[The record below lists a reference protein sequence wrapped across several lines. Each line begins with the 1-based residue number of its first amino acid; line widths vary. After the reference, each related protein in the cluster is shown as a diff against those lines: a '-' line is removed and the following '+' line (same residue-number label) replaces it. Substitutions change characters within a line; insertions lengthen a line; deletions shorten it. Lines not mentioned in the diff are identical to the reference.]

1 MPVYT
6 LSGVDVSFPYDA
18 YPCQLEY
25 MGKVIQALQNRQ
37 NALLESPTGTGKT
50 LCLLCA
56 SLAWRDSLKKVAAEK
71 AQQLKE
77 NRQEDGGT
85 VQALKEDY
93 AQYKAEQ
100 ASRGVD
106 LPTIVYSS
114 RTHKIFEEYGDVN
127 DTVLDIEDLVK
138 VGENRSVCP
147 YFLSRGLTQD
157 ADIVFMPYN
166 YLIDS
171 KTRSGLGISWSNAV
185 LIFDEAH
192 NVESVCSGS
201 TSFDLSMGVIGGS
214 IEEIGTAAE
223 ILSSQADGQTTHSKD
238 SKNTKMETVTTLRQ
252 LQLVLKKLEDIISS
266 FEIPKSGLTRPG
278 PYILEL
284 LQSLNL
290 NDQTFTTF
298 SAAIEAA
305 ITTLTEDAL
314 AAGKRMASRV
324 SSTRLFI
331 LRECLS
337 QVFRSDSTFSTDGR
351 NLQGYRVH
359 IHKEKDAVT
368 GIMLPTLSFWCF
380 DPGEGMRALKD
391 MQIRSILLTSGTLS
405 PMGSFAQELGI
416 EFPVRLENPHVID
429 QSQVWVG
436 VVSKGPQGTVL
447 NSSYKTRNDTKYIQ
461 DLGNAIVNYTRMIP
475 DGLLV
480 FFPSYSV
487 MRQSIEAWKSHG
499 QGGSSIWERISQYK
513 APVVEPSDASSFPT
527 AALEFKKQLDSPA
540 QSGAVFFGVCRGKA
554 SEGLDFSDRAGRA
567 VVITGIPF
575 AMMTDPKQAMRA
587 VNQAIGRVIR
597 HKNDYGA
604 IILCDERFGSQR
616 ITSQLS
622 KWLRD
627 DVVNYPTYGAA
638 ASSLTQFFKSKSHL
652 SKASQPVISKE
663 HQKPRHAFAVA
674 QRNNGSSIKSLI
686 QNAPAAVDAIG
697 ISDLVVP
704 VAKLA
709 PKSIAGTKQSSDGP
723 SLLSMMESSSSL
735 SMSKRKR
742 ATTHKTDGTDD
753 FLQSEKAPSDAFKPT
768 VSKPWERTDPYPW
781 KKHAQSQKGGNLGQ
795 LLSAHT
801 KSTGVSAVGPSH
813 LIEKHAASEHHKT
826 IQQLQ
831 IRAPRR

>member
-1 MPVYT
+1 
-6 LSGVDVSFPYDA
+6 
-18 YPCQLEY
+18 
-25 MGKVIQALQNRQ
+25 
-37 NALLESPTGTGKT
+37 
-50 LCLLCA
+50 
-56 SLAWRDSLKKVAAEK
+56 
-71 AQQLKE
+71 
-77 NRQEDGGT
+77 
-85 VQALKEDY
+85 
-93 AQYKAEQ
+93 
-100 ASRGVD
+100 
-106 LPTIVYSS
+106 
-114 RTHKIFEEYGDVN
+114 
-127 DTVLDIEDLVK
+127 
-138 VGENRSVCP
+138 
-147 YFLSRGLTQD
+147 
-157 ADIVFMPYN
+157 
-166 YLIDS
+166 
-171 KTRSGLGISWSNAV
+171 
-185 LIFDEAH
+185 
-192 NVESVCSGS
+192 
-201 TSFDLSMGVIGGS
+201 
-214 IEEIGTAAE
+214 
-223 ILSSQADGQTTHSKD
+223 
-238 SKNTKMETVTTLRQ
+238 METVTTLRQ

-266 FEIPKSGLTRPG
+266 FEIPKTGLTRPG

-284 LQSLNL
+284 FQSLNL
-290 NDQTFTTF
+290 NEQTFATF
-298 SAAIEAA
+298 SAAIETA

-337 QVFRSDSTFSTDGR
+337 QVFRSDSTLSTDGR
-351 NLQGYRVH
+351 NLLGYRVH

-368 GIMLPTLSFWCF
+368 GILLPTLSFWCF

-391 MQIRSILLTSGTLS
+391 MRIRSILLTSGTLS

-447 NSSYKTRNDTKYIQ
+447 NSSYKTRSDAKYIQ
-461 DLGNAIVNYTRMIP
+461 DLGNAIVNFTRMIP

-513 APVVEPSDASSFPT
+513 APVVEPSDAASFPT
-527 AALEFKKQLDSPA
+527 AALEFKKHLDSPA
-540 QSGAVFFGVCRGKA
+540 QGGAVFFGVCRGKA

-575 AMMTDPKQAMRA
+575 AMMTDPKVRLKKEVMDTNVRNSRMKQPTALGSNANDKHTLAEPLTGDMWYVQQAMRA

-604 IILCDERFGSQR
+604 IILCDERFGSQVCVQAYHISITYAIVSRDFLLQR

-638 ASSLTQFFKSKSHL
+638 TSSLTKFFKSKSHL
-652 SKASQPVISKE
+652 SKTSQPEMSKE
-663 HQKPRHAFAVA
+663 PQKPRQAFAVA
-674 QRNNGSSIKSLI
+674 HRNSSSSIKSLL

-709 PKSIAGTKQSSDGP
+709 PKSTAASKAESRSGGP

-735 SMSKRKR
+735 SMAKRKR
-742 ATTHKTDGTDD
+742 ATMQKTDGTDD
-753 FLQSEKAPSDAFKPT
+753 FLQADKAPSGAFKPT
-768 VSKPWERTDPYPW
+768 VPKPWERDDPYPW
-781 KKHAQSQKGGNLGQ
+781 KKHVQSKKGGNLGQ
-795 LLSAHT
+795 LLSIQT
-801 KSTGVSAVGPSH
+801 KPTSVSAVGPSH
-813 LIEKHAASEHHKT
+813 LIEKHAASEHHRRDLASRDQSNTERKESKPHHPDETQEKASSFITSMKT
-826 IQQLQ
+826 QL
-831 IRAPRR
+831 PKVRRYISVSWATMPSL

>member
-1 MPVYT
+1 
-6 LSGVDVSFPYDA
+6 
-18 YPCQLEY
+18 
-25 MGKVIQALQNRQ
+25 
-37 NALLESPTGTGKT
+37 
-50 LCLLCA
+50 
-56 SLAWRDSLKKVAAEK
+56 
-71 AQQLKE
+71 
-77 NRQEDGGT
+77 
-85 VQALKEDY
+85 
-93 AQYKAEQ
+93 
-100 ASRGVD
+100 
-106 LPTIVYSS
+106 
-114 RTHKIFEEYGDVN
+114 
-127 DTVLDIEDLVK
+127 
-138 VGENRSVCP
+138 
-147 YFLSRGLTQD
+147 
-157 ADIVFMPYN
+157 
-166 YLIDS
+166 
-171 KTRSGLGISWSNAV
+171 
-185 LIFDEAH
+185 
-192 NVESVCSGS
+192 
-201 TSFDLSMGVIGGS
+201 
-214 IEEIGTAAE
+214 
-223 ILSSQADGQTTHSKD
+223 
-238 SKNTKMETVTTLRQ
+238 METVTTLRQ

-284 LQSLNL
+284 FQSLNL

-298 SAAIEAA
+298 SAAIETA

-337 QVFRSDSTFSTDGR
+337 QVFRSDSSFSTDGR

-447 NSSYKTRNDTKYIQ
+447 NSSYKTRSDTKYIQ

-487 MRQSIEAWKSHG
+487 MRQSIDAWKSHG

-513 APVVEPSDASSFPT
+513 APIVEPSDASSFPT

-540 QSGAVFFGVCRGKA
+540 QGGAVFFGVCRGKA

-567 VVITGIPF
+567 VIITGIPF
-575 AMMTDPKQAMRA
+575 AMMTDPKVRLKKEVMDTNVRNARTRQTLDNKNTSDHAHAEPLSGDMWYVQQAMRA

-604 IILCDERFGSQR
+604 IILCDERFGSQVCMQAFHAHPFVTGIIASYVSLLQR

-652 SKASQPVISKE
+652 SKASEPVTHKE
-663 HQKPRHAFAVA
+663 HQKPRQAFAVT

-709 PKSIAGTKQSSDGP
+709 TKSIPGTKPESSSDGP
-723 SLLSMMESSSSL
+723 SLLSMMDSSSSL
-735 SMSKRKR
+735 SISKRKR
-742 ATTHKTDGTDD
+742 AAMHKIDGTDD
-753 FLQSEKAPSDAFKPT
+753 FLRPEKAPSSAFKPT
-768 VSKPWERTDPYPW
+768 VSRPWERADPYPW
-781 KKHAQSQKGGNLGQ
+781 KKHAQSKKGGNLGQ
-795 LLSAHT
+795 LLSIHT

-813 LIEKHAASEHHKT
+813 LIEKHAASEHQKSDPASRDQSTKKVEDDYNHHEKSQNNQEKASSFITSMKT
-826 IQQLQ
+826 QLPKVRLCINDSCVSDGPHNCHPHLYMNHTLLTLVAVLFRKALCEYLRHFETTQQIKTSTHSLT
-831 IRAPRR
+831 

>member
-1 MPVYT
+1 
-6 LSGVDVSFPYDA
+6 
-18 YPCQLEY
+18 
-25 MGKVIQALQNRQ
+25 
-37 NALLESPTGTGKT
+37 
-50 LCLLCA
+50 
-56 SLAWRDSLKKVAAEK
+56 
-71 AQQLKE
+71 
-77 NRQEDGGT
+77 
-85 VQALKEDY
+85 
-93 AQYKAEQ
+93 
-100 ASRGVD
+100 
-106 LPTIVYSS
+106 
-114 RTHKIFEEYGDVN
+114 
-127 DTVLDIEDLVK
+127 
-138 VGENRSVCP
+138 
-147 YFLSRGLTQD
+147 
-157 ADIVFMPYN
+157 
-166 YLIDS
+166 
-171 KTRSGLGISWSNAV
+171 
-185 LIFDEAH
+185 
-192 NVESVCSGS
+192 
-201 TSFDLSMGVIGGS
+201 
-214 IEEIGTAAE
+214 
-223 ILSSQADGQTTHSKD
+223 
-238 SKNTKMETVTTLRQ
+238 METVTTLRQ

-436 VVSKGPQGTVL
+436 VVSKGPQGNVL

-461 DLGNAIVNYTRMIP
+461 DLGYAIVNYTRMIP

-540 QSGAVFFGVCRGKA
+540 QGGAVFFGVCRGKA

-575 AMMTDPKQAMRA
+575 AMMTDPKVRLKKEVMDTNVRNARMRQPLDNNKNDHAEPLSGDMWYVQQAMRA

-604 IILCDERFGSQR
+604 IILCDERFGSQVR
-616 ITSQLS
+616 MQTIH
-622 KWLRD
+622 
-627 DVVNYPTYGAA
+627 A
-638 ASSLTQFFKSKSHL
+638 HL
-652 SKASQPVISKE
+652 
-663 HQKPRHAFAVA
+663 
-674 QRNNGSSIKSLI
+674 
-686 QNAPAAVDAIG
+686 
-697 ISDLVVP
+697 
-704 VAKLA
+704 
-709 PKSIAGTKQSSDGP
+709 
-723 SLLSMMESSSSL
+723 
-735 SMSKRKR
+735 
-742 ATTHKTDGTDD
+742 
-753 FLQSEKAPSDAFKPT
+753 
-768 VSKPWERTDPYPW
+768 
-781 KKHAQSQKGGNLGQ
+781 
-795 LLSAHT
+795 
-801 KSTGVSAVGPSH
+801 H
-813 LIEKHAASEHHKT
+813 L
-826 IQQLQ
+826 
-831 IRAPRR
+831 